1 MTSESKKWDSLKAE
15 YLRKVE
21 KALSSIKHPRSKEVL
36 EDVRSHLDRR
46 FAELEPQQQTWENFQ
61 AIITEMGPASDY
73 AELLEPAAGQQR
85 RSVPLKYLLWIGL
98 AAVVVIAAILLP
110 MAIPNKK
117 VGYIATFEPVGFF
130 EPQTARELL
139 GAFNENH
146 PPGVRTHHFRTGIHG
161 YKLQGHICVD
171 TKAGKQAIVNMID
184 KSDKLILV
192 GVISVT
198 QKDLERHYALGQP
211 SLRKKGRIVDK
222 IDYPFVN
229 DPEVVG
235 RWKSVDFVKTVEDF
249 KPGTKHWRG
258 DLYLKEMIIFENGRA
273 KGPWNWTKGLIIH
286 PGDKTAA
293 KYHIKEINGST
304 YMFFEWKSGDYT
316 IRHMK
321 PRYYVLKKIK
331 DEDSGPAEMEAELER
346 LNRPEARHERKLI
359 RELQGALEEWVKNN
373 SQAVAEKCD
382 LLIEQIITQP
392 KPSARAYFTAA
403 TAANLLGNPKK
414 AIFILRKAIA
424 EHPDEHAGGL
434 AMPVK
439 VTGYYRIGAIAR
451 HIGDAEEATKAYET
465 IIKNTQGQEGEE
477 FRKADCYL
485 YLSEIASEMLKDK
498 QLATK
503 RLQEIIATIETIDT
517 DKLRNDEVAGLD
529 ILRGW
534 ASYEYARLK
543 DGKAPVLDPSELD
556 KTKLG
561 ALYWLAMGEMS
572 LGGGLKHQL
581 LLERAAQSNKSPI
594 DSAFAKLTLAV
605 IYSHQSN
612 INPAKAERYLS
623 SLAESDSYFAPYAN
637 MMLQAVREGAKKI
650 REKIPELL
658 NDLKYGDKEKR
669 KRAAFK
675 LARESGPDGVKAL
688 HQAQEDPNKYVRY
701 EAACTLARWGR
712 GRSIKPDFN
721 LILEALMDKD
731 AYIREKARGAFSI
744 RSPMKVGPKEITA
757 IVSLMNDHY
766 SKELYYTIVPLLS
779 SVAPEEWKASVPE
792 LIKLLNHENT
802 DVRTTVLDIL
812 RRIGPAASDA
822 IPSLIKLLPYE
833 DETRSDYIF
842 AIIGGMG
849 TAAEPFML
857 EIAKYLDHEDINVRR
872 AATNTLKRISPEKAE
887 QIFKAREKEK

>member
-1 MTSESKKWDSLKAE
+1 MTSESKTWETLKAN
-15 YLRKVE
+15 YLRQVE
-21 KALSSIKHPRSKEVL
+21 KALSSVNHPRTKDIF
-36 EDVRSHLDRR
+36 EDVTSHLDQR
-46 FAELEPQQQTWENFQ
+46 FDELEPDQQTWENFQ

-98 AAVVVIAAILLP
+98 AAVVIIAAILLP

-117 VGYIATFEPVGFF
+117 VGYIATFEPVGSF

-139 GAFNENH
+139 DAFNENH

-184 KSDKLILV
+184 KSDKLVLV
-192 GVISVT
+192 GVRSVT

-229 DPEVVG
+229 DPEIVG

-258 DLYLKEMIIFENGRA
+258 DLYLKEMIIFENGRT
-273 KGPWNWTKGLIIH
+273 KGPWNWTKELIIH

-293 KYHIKEINGST
+293 KYHIKEIDGST

-331 DEDSGPAEMEAELER
+331 DEDSGPAETEAELER
-346 LNRPEARHERKLI
+346 LNRPEVRHERKLR
-359 RELQGALEEWVKNN
+359 RELQDSLEKWLKDNN
-373 SQAVAEKCD
+373 ETDAKKCD
-382 LLIEQIITQP
+382 LLIEQIISQP
-392 KPSARAYFTAA
+392 RPSAEAYFTTALAA
-403 TAANLLGNPKK
+403 QLRGQHKK
-414 AIFILRKAIA
+414 ATFILRKAIT
-424 EHPDEHAGGL
+424 ECPEEHAGGL
-434 AMPVK
+434 AVPVK
-439 VTGYYRIGAIAR
+439 VTGSYRIGTIAR
-451 HIGDAEEATKAYET
+451 HSGNAKEATKAYEN
-465 IIKNTQGQEGEE
+465 IMKNIQGVEAEE
-477 FRKADCYL
+477 FYRAICCMYL
-485 YLSEIASEMLKDK
+485 AEIASEILKDK
-498 QLATK
+498 QLAAK
-503 RLQEIIATIETIDT
+503 QIQEAIATIDAT
-517 DKLRNDEVAGLD
+517 DMDKISSDWAEVYPMLKD
-529 ILRGW
+529 W
-534 ASYEYARLK
+534 ALYEYARLK
-543 DGKAPVLDPSELD
+543 DGKAPVLDPSKLD
-556 KTKLG
+556 KAKVG
-561 ALYWLAMGEMS
+561 GLYGLAMTAMS
-572 LGGGLKHQL
+572 LNGLEHLL
-581 LLERAAQSNKSPI
+581 LLERAAQNNKSPI
-594 DSAFAKLTLAV
+594 DNALAKLEMAF
-605 IYSHQSN
+605 IHMHHSN
-612 INPAKAERYLS
+612 INSPEAEKYLL

-637 MMLQAVREGAKKI
+637 MILQTVREEAKKI

-658 NDLKYGDKEKR
+658 NNLKYGDKEKR
-669 KRAAFK
+669 KWAAFK
-675 LARESGPDGVKAL
+675 LACESGPDGVKAL
-688 HQAQEDPNKYVRY
+688 HQAQQDPNKYVRY
-701 EAACTLARWGR
+701 EAACALARWSR
-712 GRSIKPDFN
+712 DESVKPEFN
-721 LILEALMDKD
+721 LILEALTDED
-731 AYIREKARGAFSI
+731 EQIREKARGAFSRQSWVEI
-744 RSPMKVGPKEITA
+744 GPDEITA

-766 SKELYYTIVPLLS
+766 SKELFWTIRQLLS
-779 SVAPEEWKASVPE
+779 SAGPEASKAAVPK
-792 LIKLLNHENT
+792 LIKLLNHEDS
-802 DVRTTVLDIL
+802 DVRTAVLDIL
-812 RRIGPAASDA
+812 RRMGPAASDA

>member
-36 EDVRSHLDRR
+36 EDVCSHLDRR

-98 AAVVVIAAILLP
+98 AAVVIIAAILLP
-110 MAIPNKK
+110 MAI
-117 VGYIATFEPVGFF
+117 
-130 EPQTARELL
+130 
-139 GAFNENH
+139 
-146 PPGVRTHHFRTGIHG
+146 
-161 YKLQGHICVD
+161 
-171 TKAGKQAIVNMID
+171 
-184 KSDKLILV
+184 
-192 GVISVT
+192 
-198 QKDLERHYALGQP
+198 
-211 SLRKKGRIVDK
+211 RKKGRIVDK

-235 RWKSVDFVKTVEDF
+235 RWESVDFVANINDF
-249 KPGTKHWRG
+249 KPGIKPG
-258 DLYLKEMIIFENGRA
+258 QMELYLKEMIILDNGRTH
-273 KGPWNWTKGLIIH
+273 KPWWTWTKGLIFH
-286 PGDKTAA
+286 SGDKTAA
-293 KYHIKEINGST
+293 KYHIKEIDGST

-331 DEDSGPAEMEAELER
+331 DEDSGPAETEAELER
-346 LNRPEARHERKLI
+346 LNRPEVRHERKLR
-359 RELQGALEEWVKNN
+359 RELQDSLEKWLKDNN
-373 SQAVAEKCD
+373 ETDAKKCD
-382 LLIEQIITQP
+382 LLIEQIISQP
-392 KPSARAYFTAA
+392 RPSAEAYFTTALAA
-403 TAANLLGNPKK
+403 QLRGQHKK
-414 AIFILRKAIA
+414 ATFILRKAIT
-424 EHPDEHAGGL
+424 ECPEEHAGGL
-434 AMPVK
+434 AVPVK
-439 VTGYYRIGAIAR
+439 VTGSYRIGTIAR
-451 HIGDAEEATKAYET
+451 HSGNAKEATKAYEN
-465 IIKNTQGQEGEE
+465 IMKNIQGVEAEE
-477 FRKADCYL
+477 FHRAICYM
-485 YLSEIASEMLKDK
+485 YLAEIASEILKDK
-498 QLATK
+498 QLAAK
-503 RLQEIIATIETIDT
+503 QIQEAIATIDAT
-517 DKLRNDEVAGLD
+517 DMDKISSDWAEVYPMLKD
-529 ILRGW
+529 W
-534 ASYEYARLK
+534 ALYEYTRLK
-543 DGKAPVLDPSELD
+543 DGKAPVLDPSKLD
-556 KTKLG
+556 KAKVG
-561 ALYWLAMGEMS
+561 GLYGLAMTAMS

-637 MMLQAVREGAKKI
+637 MMLQTVREGAKKI
-650 REKIPELL
+650 REKIPKLL

-688 HQAQEDPNKYVRY
+688 HQAQQDPNKYVRY

-721 LILEALMDKD
+721 LILEALMDED

-757 IVSLMNDHY
+757 IVRLMNDHY
-766 SKELYYTIVPLLS
+766 SKELSWTIKVLLS
-779 SVAPEEWKASVPE
+779 SVSSEEWKAAMPE

-849 TAAEPFML
+849 TAAESFMPK
-857 EIAKYLDHEDINVRR
+857 IAEYLDHKDINVRR

>member
-73 AELLEPAAGQQR
+73 AELLEQAAGQQR
-85 RSVPLKYLLWIGL
+85 RSVPLKYLLGIGL
-98 AAVVVIAAILLP
+98 AAVVIIAAAILLP
-110 MAIPNKK
+110 M
-117 VGYIATFEPVGFF
+117 
-130 EPQTARELL
+130 
-139 GAFNENH
+139 
-146 PPGVRTHHFRTGIHG
+146 
-161 YKLQGHICVD
+161 
-171 TKAGKQAIVNMID
+171 
-184 KSDKLILV
+184 
-192 GVISVT
+192 VISE
-198 QKDLERHYALGQP
+198 K
-211 SLRKKGRIVDK
+211 LRKKGRIVDK

-235 RWKSVDFVKTVEDF
+235 RWKSIDFVKTVEDF
-249 KPGTKHWRG
+249 KPGTKHGRG
-258 DLYLKEMIIFENGRA
+258 DLYLKEMIIFENGRT

-293 KYHIKEINGST
+293 KYHIKEIDGST

-439 VTGYYRIGAIAR
+439 VTAYYRIGAIAR
-451 HIGDAEEATKAYET
+451 HIGDAEEATKAYELL
-465 IIKNTQGQEGEE
+465 IKNTQGREGEE
-477 FRKADCYL
+477 FRKADCYM
-485 YLSEIASEMLKDK
+485 YLAEIASEILKDK
-498 QLATK
+498 QLAMK
-503 RLQEIIATIETIDT
+503 RLQKMIATTETVDA
-517 DKLRNDEVAGLD
+517 DKLHSSEVVGLA
-529 ILRGW
+529 ILRDW

-556 KTKLG
+556 KAKLG
-561 ALYWLAMGEMS
+561 ALYGLAMGEMS
-572 LGGGLKHQL
+572 LGGFEHQL
-581 LLERAAQSNKSPI
+581 LLERAAQSKKSPI
-594 DSAFAKLTLAV
+594 DSGFAKLTLAMHHA
-605 IYSHQSN
+605 I
-612 INPAKAERYLS
+612 INPPEAEKYLS

-637 MMLQAVREGAKKI
+637 MMLQIVRKEAKKI
-650 REKIPELL
+650 RERIPTLL

-721 LILEALMDKD
+721 LILEALMDED
-731 AYIREKARGAFSI
+731 AYIREKARGAFSRQSWVEI
-744 RSPMKVGPKEITA
+744 GPDEITA

-766 SKELYYTIVPLLS
+766 SKELYYTIMPLLS
-779 SVAPEEWKASVPE
+779 SVAPEQWKASVPE

-802 DVRTTVLDIL
+802 DVRTAVLDIL

-822 IPSLIKLLPYE
+822 IPSLIQLLPYE
-833 DETRSDYIF
+833 HETRKDYIF
-842 AIIGGMG
+842 SIISRMG
-849 TAAEPFML
+849 PAAEPFML